1 MDKKV
6 ALVTGGSQG
15 IGEAISRQLASD
27 GYLVVVA
34 ARNQEKTEQVAASI
48 CEQGGEAYAFALDM
62 TQPESFK
69 GSIRTITKQWGGLHV
84 LVNNAGVTSDNLIM
98 MMKEEAYDSV
108 LDTNLKGPFFLSQAV
123 LRPMVKQKWGRII
136 NVSSVI
142 GLTGN
147 AGQANYA
154 ASKAGIFGLTK
165 SLAREVA
172 SRQVTVNAIAPGYI
186 ETKMTEQLDEEVS
199 ESFLRNIPLS
209 RFGKPEEV
217 AFAVSF
223 LASEKSAYITGQVLT
238 VDGGFYM

>member
-147 AGQANYA
+147 SGQANYA
-154 ASKAGIFGLTK
+154 ASKAGLFGLTK